1 MLCSQAMF
9 YADQLLS
16 RAPVST
22 QDAVLHELQP
32 PERGRSSPRMSPMQ
46 LGPITP
52 PSRKMAGKVI

>member
-1 MLCSQAMF
+1 MF

-32 PERGRSSPRMSPMQ
+32 PERGRMSPRTSPMQ

-52 PSRKMAGKVI
+52 TKKMVGKVI